1 MGRRNSSARSVS
13 EDFAPRSWA
22 VAAQLAWDG
31 VTVDIGTGLELAN
44 EEAARDRRVI
54 KIDGEAG
61 KSQTDLGR
69 LTGALWLTPQM
80 DRLFLEGASGRRR
93 FLDRVIL
100 GLHPDHGGSVA
111 AYDHSMRGRNKLLKY
126 GSGDGEWL
134 DSVEDSMA
142 RHGVAVAVRRI
153 ETVRSLGEMAAG
165 DDGPFPGADLSM
177 KGRLESWLDGMSA
190 LDAEDRFREALVT
203 QRDRDREAG
212 ATSTGP
218 HRSDLLVCHRHH
230 GESASQCST
239 GEQKALLIRI
249 IFAAARLWTLERG
262 RPPLLLLDEIAA
274 HLDTT
279 RRAALFDVICSLG
292 IQAWMTGTDDSMFKT
307 LGTRAQ
313 FFNIS
318 NARIEKVPS
327 NHIT

>member
-1 MGRRNSSARSVS
+1 MSLKRLNLTDFRCYDFARFEVDPRPIVLTGPNGAGKTNVLEAISFLAPGRGLRTARLADVGRRNSSARSVS

-22 VAAQLAWDG
+22 VDAQLAWDG

-100 GLHPDHGGSVA
+100 GLHPDHGGSVS

-134 DSVEDSMA
+134 DSVED
-142 RHGVAVAVRRI
+142 HGPSWRRLRSAVLRPFAVW
-153 ETVRSLGEMAAG
+153 VRWPREM
-165 DDGPFPGADLSM
+165 M
-177 KGRLESWLDGMSA
+177 
-190 LDAEDRFREALVT
+190 DRFQAR
-203 QRDRDREAG
+203 
-212 ATSTGP
+212 TS
-218 HRSDLLVCHRHH
+218 
-230 GESASQCST
+230 A
-239 GEQKALLIRI
+239 
-249 IFAAARLWTLERG
+249 
-262 RPPLLLLDEIAA
+262 
-274 HLDTT
+274 
-279 RRAALFDVICSLG
+279 
-292 IQAWMTGTDDSMFKT
+292 
-307 LGTRAQ
+307 
-313 FFNIS
+313 
-318 NARIEKVPS
+318 
-327 NHIT
+327 